1 MMEQAVKQMNE
12 EMLKSA
18 LILADKN
25 EDSVIKETALNN
37 VFILSGDGS
46 KKLVTK
52 NLAPGIKVNDE
63 KLITIDNEE
72 YRIWEPFR
80 SKLAVLILKGSS
92 LSVKNDS
99 SFLYLGAANG
109 TTVSHISDIVHDGIV
124 FAVEIS
130 PRAMKDLV
138 RVSIPRRN
146 LIPILADAMNPESYK
161 NMVTEVDFLY
171 QDIAQREQA
180 SIAIKNAQFFLKKNG
195 ILVLMIKA
203 KSIDSI
209 KRSKDLM
216 GNEIEKLEDFF
227 KVEELFD
234 LEPFHSYHMA
244 VVARKI
250 C

>member
-1 MMEQAVKQMNE
+1 MEGTG
-12 EMLKSA
+12 
-18 LILADKN
+18 LI
-25 EDSVIKETALNN
+25 ETPLNN
-37 VFILSGDGS
+37 AFILSCDAS
-46 KKLVTK
+46 RKLVTK
-52 NLAPGIKVNDE
+52 NLVPGIKVNDE
-63 KLITIDNEE
+63 KLLAIADEE

-80 SKLAVLILKGSS
+80 SKLAVMILKGSS

-109 TTVSHISDIVHDGIV
+109 TTVSHISDIVLDGII

-130 PRAMKDLV
+130 PRAMKDLI

-146 LIPILADAMNPESYK
+146 LIPILADAMYPGSYK
-161 NMVTEVDFLY
+161 NMVTEVDILY

-180 SIAIKNAQFFLKKNG
+180 SIAIRNAQFFLKKNG
-195 ILVLMIKA
+195 ILVLIIKA

-209 KRSKDLM
+209 KKPKDLI
-216 GNEIEKLEDFF
+216 GNEIEKLEEFF
-227 KVEELFD
+227 KVKELFN
-234 LEPFHSYHMA
+234 LEPFHSDHMA

>member
-1 MMEQAVKQMNE
+1 MDGTR
-12 EMLKSA
+12 
-18 LILADKN
+18 LI
-25 EDSVIKETALNN
+25 ETALNN
-37 VFILSGDGS
+37 AFILSCDGS
-46 KKLVTK
+46 RKLVTK

-63 KLITIDNEE
+63 KLLAIADEE

-80 SKLAVLILKGSS
+80 SKLAVMILKGSS

-109 TTVSHISDIVHDGIV
+109 TTVSHISDMVPDGSV

-130 PRAMKDLV
+130 PRAMKDLI

-146 LIPILADAMNPESYK
+146 LIPILADAMDPGSYK
-161 NMVTEVDFLY
+161 NMVTEVDILY

-180 SIAIKNAQFFLKKNG
+180 SIAIRNAQFFLKKNG
-195 ILVLMIKA
+195 ILVLIIKA

-209 KRSKDLM
+209 KKPKDLI
-216 GNEIEKLEDFF
+216 GKEIEKLEDFF
-227 KVEELFD
+227 KVKESFD
-234 LEPFHSYHMA
+234 LEPFHSDHMA

>member
-1 MMEQAVKQMNE
+1 MEGNG
-12 EMLKSA
+12 
-18 LILADKN
+18 LI
-25 EDSVIKETALNN
+25 ETALNN
-37 VFILSGDGS
+37 AFILSCDRS
-46 KKLVTK
+46 RKLVTK
-52 NLAPGIKVNDE
+52 NIVPGIKVNDE
-63 KLITIDNEE
+63 KLLTIANEE

-80 SKLAVLILKGSS
+80 SKLAVMILKGSS

-109 TTVSHISDIVHDGIV
+109 TTVSHISDIVPDGMV

-130 PRAMKDLV
+130 PRAMKDLIKV
-138 RVSIPRRN
+138 GIPRRN
-146 LIPILADAMNPESYK
+146 LIPILADAMDPGSYK

-171 QDIAQREQA
+171 QDIAQRDQA
-180 SIAIKNAQFFLKKNG
+180 GIAIRNAQFFLKKNG

-209 KRSKDLM
+209 KKPKDLI
-216 GNEIEKLEDFF
+216 GNEIEKLQDFF
-227 KVEELFD
+227 KVEELFN
-234 LEPFHSYHMA
+234 LEPFHSDHMA